1 MQTTNREEHMNA
13 KVAGI
18 DEKMVFGGI
27 DPKTA
32 GTETLKL
39 TKTFFETAYSNI
51 IKVQDLNEKIVKD
64 MIEVGKEMQTDAL
77 KMVDLYLGNAKK
89 GRDQYKKAVE
99 ESFKRAEEVL

>member
-1 MQTTNREEHMNA
+1 MNA
-13 KVAGI
+13 KVTGI

-39 TKTFFETAYSNI
+39 TKTFFETAYSNM
-51 IKVQDLNEKIVKD
+51 IKVYDLNEKIMKD
-64 MIEVGKEMQTDAL
+64 MVEVGKEMQADAL

-89 GRDQYKKAVE
+89 GRDQFKKAVE
-99 ESFKRAEEVL
+99 ESFKRTEEVL